1 MGPFCN
7 KKTNCFLSNLT
18 WQTSKDSFPIFPYS
32 QTVRTESV
40 EWRTG
45 TAVLFYIMFSPL
57 QHLADHSV
65 PPRNVVNATAR

>member
-40 EWRTG
+40 VWRTG
-45 TAVLFYIMFSPL
+45 TYSFIVYHVQSA
-57 QHLADHSV
+57 
-65 PPRNVVNATAR
+65 ATSR